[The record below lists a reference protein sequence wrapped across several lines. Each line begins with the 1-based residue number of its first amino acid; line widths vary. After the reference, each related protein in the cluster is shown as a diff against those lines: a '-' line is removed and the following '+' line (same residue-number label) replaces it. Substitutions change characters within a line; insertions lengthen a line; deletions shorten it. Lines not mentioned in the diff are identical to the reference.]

1 MINTTDTKL
10 ENVEIIKTMPHF
22 YKEVIKC
29 LTHEK
34 KNDTSDKSLINETI
48 QSNLKVKRYISRN
61 KMTSNILTVKDLFC
75 KKVSLKSIYEVFGI

>member
-34 KNDTSDKSLINETI
+34 KNYTSDKSLINETI
-48 QSNLKVKRYISRN
+48 
-61 KMTSNILTVKDLFC
+61 
-75 KKVSLKSIYEVFGI
+75 

>member
-1 MINTTDTKL
+1 MINTTETKL

-34 KNDTSDKSLINETI
+34 KTQNDTSDKSLINETI
-48 QSNLKVKRYISRN
+48 LSNLKVKRYISRN
-61 KMTSNILTVKDLFC
+61 
-75 KKVSLKSIYEVFGI
+75 